1 MTTATI
7 MAKAGKKVL
16 MLEQH
21 DQIGGSCHSFHE
33 KGFEFDT
40 GVHYIG
46 EMRNNT
52 GTSAKRVAADVVASG
67 RAGGQRKGHLRSASR
82 LATGA
87 SYCRCPPRCPPRF

>member
-1 MTTATI
+1 MTTACI
-7 MAKAGKKVL
+7 LSKAGKRVL

-52 GTSAKRVAADVVASG
+52 ALRFLYDQLTEDQLEWKNVSDKVRE
-67 RAGGQRKGHLRSASR
+67 RANAEHNSR
-82 LATGA
+82 
-87 SYCRCPPRCPPRF
+87 